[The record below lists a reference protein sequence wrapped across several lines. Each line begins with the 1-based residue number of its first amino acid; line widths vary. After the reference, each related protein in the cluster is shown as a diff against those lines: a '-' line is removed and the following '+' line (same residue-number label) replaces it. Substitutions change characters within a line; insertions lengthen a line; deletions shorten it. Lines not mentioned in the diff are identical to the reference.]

1 MSLSMIQKPQPVAPI
16 ITLVGTPGVGKT
28 TLGALFPKP
37 VFIQAEEIT
46 GVFDDWS
53 EENKPDSF
61 PVLKRADAKRKISTK
76 EDLLS
81 QLRALITE
89 EHDYKNLILDSITS
103 LHSMFEHEVC
113 ENYGVDNI
121 GAAAGG
127 YNKGN
132 LAVAEM
138 HAEIINACKYLR
150 SNKGMGIIYLAH
162 AGIRKMKNRPDS
174 DEYTV
179 YTLNMHEASIDGYVA
194 LSDAVIYIRNEE
206 FVKGAET
213 DKKGQVTKFGKVV
226 QTGQRVLVTSGD
238 GRIGYINAKNRFNL
252 EPEIPFNKGE
262 NPLLTE
268 IKYYASVR
276 NNETA

>member
-28 TLGALFPKP
+28 TLAALFPKP

-53 EENKPDSF
+53 EETKPDSF
-61 PVLKRADAKRKISTK
+61 PVLKRADAKRKTSTK
-76 EDLLS
+76 DDLLS

-89 EHDYKNLILDSITS
+89 DHDYKSLIIDSNTS
-103 LHSMFEHEVC
+103 LNKLFEHEVC
-113 ENYGVDNI
+113 EQYGVDNV
-121 GAAAGG
+121 GSAAGG
-127 YNKGN
+127 FNKGF
-132 LAVAEM
+132 LVVAEM
-138 HAEIINACKYLR
+138 HSEIINACKYLR
-150 SNKGMGIIYLAH
+150 SNKGMSIIFLAH

-179 YTLNMHEASIDGYVA
+179 YTLDMHEASASLYVA

-206 FVKGAET
+206 FVKGMET

-238 GRIGYINAKNRFNL
+238 GRIGYVNAKNRFNL
-252 EPEIPFNKGE
+252 EPEISFDKGE

>member
-1 MSLSMIQKPQPVAPI
+1 MSLSMIQKPQPAAPI

-28 TLGALFPKP
+28 TLAALFPKP

-46 GVFDDWS
+46 GVFDDW
-53 EENKPDSF
+53 EEESKPDSF
-61 PVLKRADAKRKISTK
+61 PVLKRADAKRKTSTK
-76 EDLLS
+76 DDLLS

-89 EHDYKNLILDSITS
+89 EHDYKTLVVDSNTS
-103 LHSMFEHEVC
+103 LNKLFEHEVC
-113 ENYGVDNI
+113 EQYGVDNV
-121 GAAAGG
+121 GSAAGG
-127 YNKGN
+127 FNKGF
-132 LAVAEM
+132 LVVSEM

-150 SNKGMGIIYLAH
+150 SAKGMSIVFLAH
-162 AGIRKMKNRPDS
+162 AGIKKMKNRPDS

-179 YTLNMHEASIDGYVA
+179 YTLDMHEASASLYIA

-206 FVKGAET
+206 FVKGTET

-238 GRIGYINAKNRFNL
+238 GRIGYVNAKNRFNL
-252 EPEIPFNKGE
+252 EPEISFEKGE